1 MQAQE
6 ETEFDSIKML
16 ELLEALLAVCA
27 VLSQPVLYRS
37 VDLGFYVCGN
47 KQSQEIRS
55 QAPVRACWRPRAGG
69 EWVLAVS
76 ICLSIHLLSS
86 LSSPQRNASRGNEQV
101 MEAFEERQKKPLSN
115 LW

>member
-6 ETEFDSIKML
+6 ETFNPQLTEFDSIKML
-16 ELLEALLAVCA
+16 ELLKALLAVCA

-37 VDLGFYVCGN
+37 GDLGFYVCGN

-76 ICLSIHLLSS
+76 VCQYTCLV
-86 LSSPQRNASRGNEQV
+86 P
-101 MEAFEERQKKPLSN
+101 
-115 LW
+115 